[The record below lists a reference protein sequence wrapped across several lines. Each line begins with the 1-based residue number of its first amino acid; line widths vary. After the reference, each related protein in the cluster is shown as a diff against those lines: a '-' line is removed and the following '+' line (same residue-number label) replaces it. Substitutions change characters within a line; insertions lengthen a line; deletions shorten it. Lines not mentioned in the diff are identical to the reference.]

1 MKRPG
6 APLFR
11 LSPRREPLRAIARVL
26 SCWLLI
32 STVVSMPTRADATS
46 EYTVKAAFLFKLTKY
61 VQWPPS
67 PPTFSIGVLGED
79 PFGNV
84 LDQLVK
90 GESINRRSVSI
101 KRSTKVEDLKSCD
114 VVFVSK
120 SVKGQLRAI
129 MHELGPNKILTVGD
143 VDGFCREGG
152 IINLIIDNGRLSF
165 EINSTA
171 AKKRGIVID
180 PQVLSLA
187 RIVDSDPG

>member
-1 MKRPG
+1 LVSV
-6 APLFR
+6 ALFAA
-11 LSPRREPLRAIARVL
+11 S
-26 SCWLLI
+26 SW
-32 STVVSMPTRADATS
+32 ADAPR
-46 EYTVKAAFLFKLTKY
+46 EYAVKAAFLFKLTKY

-84 LDQLVK
+84 LDELVK
-90 GESINRRSVSI
+90 GESINKRHVTI
-101 KRSTKVEDLKSCD
+101 KHSLKVDDLKSCD
-114 VVFVSK
+114 VVFISK
-120 SVKGQLRAI
+120 SEKGQLRAI
-129 MHELGPNKILTVGD
+129 LHELGQNKILTVGD
-143 VDGFCREGG
+143 TEGFCHEGG

-187 RIVDSDPG
+187 RIVNSDPG